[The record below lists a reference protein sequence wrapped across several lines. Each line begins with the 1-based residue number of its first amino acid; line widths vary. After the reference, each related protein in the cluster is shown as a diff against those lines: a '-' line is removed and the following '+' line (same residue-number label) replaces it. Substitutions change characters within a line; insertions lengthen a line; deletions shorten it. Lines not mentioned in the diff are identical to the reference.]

1 MLQEGFINGAM
12 NRLYYA
18 AYYAVIAL
26 LLENGI
32 TAQTHAGVKQMLEQ
46 YDEEQRIERN
56 LDFRFLVLVYMVMFV
71 AFLLILPKIYIK
83 NQIYYMSR
91 DINKLYGEYSI
102 LKEENR
108 VLKQNLE
115 NIRFK
120 NQILDTIYIE

>member
-1 MLQEGFINGAM
+1 MDDKNDL
-12 NRLYYA
+12 
-18 AYYAVIAL
+18 
-26 LLENGI
+26 
-32 TAQTHAGVKQMLEQ
+32 LEQ
-46 YDEEQRIERN
+46 YDAEQKVERN
-56 LDFRFLVLVYMVMFV
+56 LDFRFLLLVYMVMMV
-71 AFLLILPKIYIK
+71 AFLVILPRIYIK

>member
-1 MLQEGFINGAM
+1 MMEDKNEL
-12 NRLYYA
+12 
-18 AYYAVIAL
+18 
-26 LLENGI
+26 
-32 TAQTHAGVKQMLEQ
+32 LEQ
-46 YDEEQRIERN
+46 YDAEQKIEKN
-56 LDFRFLVLVYMVMFV
+56 LDFRFLLLVYMVMFV

-91 DINKLYGEYSI
+91 DISKLYGEYSI

>member
-1 MLQEGFINGAM
+1 MDDKNE
-12 NRLYYA
+12 
-18 AYYAVIAL
+18 
-26 LLENGI
+26 LLE
-32 TAQTHAGVKQMLEQ
+32 H
-46 YDEEQRIERN
+46 YDAEQRVEKN
-56 LDFRFLVLVYMVMFV
+56 LDFRFLLLVYMVMFV

-91 DINKLYGEYSI
+91 DISKLYGEYSI

-120 NQILDTIYIE
+120 NQILDTIFVE

>member
-1 MLQEGFINGAM
+1 MDDKNEL
-12 NRLYYA
+12 
-18 AYYAVIAL
+18 
-26 LLENGI
+26 
-32 TAQTHAGVKQMLEQ
+32 LEQ
-46 YDEEQRIERN
+46 YDAEQKVEKN
-56 LDFRFLVLVYMVMFV
+56 LDFRFLLLVYMAMFV
-71 AFLLILPKIYIK
+71 AFLVILPKIYIK

-91 DINKLYGEYSI
+91 DISKLYGEYSI

>member
-1 MLQEGFINGAM
+1 MGDKNDL
-12 NRLYYA
+12 
-18 AYYAVIAL
+18 
-26 LLENGI
+26 
-32 TAQTHAGVKQMLEQ
+32 LEQ
-46 YDEEQRIERN
+46 YDAEQKVEKN
-56 LDFRFLVLVYMVMFV
+56 LDFRFLLLVYMVMFV

-91 DINKLYGEYSI
+91 DISKLYGEYSI

>member
-1 MLQEGFINGAM
+1 MDGKNDL
-12 NRLYYA
+12 
-18 AYYAVIAL
+18 
-26 LLENGI
+26 
-32 TAQTHAGVKQMLEQ
+32 LEQ
-46 YDEEQRIERN
+46 YDAEQKIEKN
-56 LDFRFLVLVYMVMFV
+56 LDFRFLLLVYMVMFV
-71 AFLLILPKIYIK
+71 AFLVILPKIYIK

-91 DINKLYGEYSI
+91 DINKHYGEYSI

>member
-1 MLQEGFINGAM
+1 
-12 NRLYYA
+12 
-18 AYYAVIAL
+18 
-26 LLENGI
+26 
-32 TAQTHAGVKQMLEQ
+32 
-46 YDEEQRIERN
+46 
-56 LDFRFLVLVYMVMFV
+56 MFV

-91 DINKLYGEYSI
+91 DISKLYGEYSI

>member
-1 MLQEGFINGAM
+1 MHDKNE
-12 NRLYYA
+12 
-18 AYYAVIAL
+18 L
-26 LLENGI
+26 LDHYD
-32 TAQTHAGVKQMLEQ
+32 AEQ
-46 YDEEQRIERN
+46 KVEKN
-56 LDFRFLVLVYMVMFV
+56 LDFRFLLLVYMVMFV

-91 DINKLYGEYSI
+91 DISKLYGEYSI

-120 NQILDTIYIE
+120 NQILDTIFVE

>member
-1 MLQEGFINGAM
+1 MEDKNE
-12 NRLYYA
+12 
-18 AYYAVIAL
+18 L
-26 LLENGI
+26 LD
-32 TAQTHAGVKQMLEQ
+32 Q
-46 YDEEQRIERN
+46 YDAEQKVEKN
-56 LDFRFLVLVYMVMFV
+56 LDFRFLLLVYMAMFV
-71 AFLLILPKIYIK
+71 AFLVILPKIYIK

-91 DINKLYGEYSI
+91 DISKLYGEYSI

>member
-1 MLQEGFINGAM
+1 MEDKNEL
-12 NRLYYA
+12 
-18 AYYAVIAL
+18 
-26 LLENGI
+26 
-32 TAQTHAGVKQMLEQ
+32 LEQ
-46 YDEEQRIERN
+46 YDAEQKVEKN
-56 LDFRFLVLVYMVMFV
+56 LDFRFLLLVYMVMFV

-91 DINKLYGEYSI
+91 DISKLYGEYSI

>member
-1 MLQEGFINGAM
+1 MDDKNEL
-12 NRLYYA
+12 
-18 AYYAVIAL
+18 
-26 LLENGI
+26 
-32 TAQTHAGVKQMLEQ
+32 LEQ

-56 LDFRFLVLVYMVMFV
+56 LDFRFLILVYMVMFV

>member
-1 MLQEGFINGAM
+1 MDDKNDL
-12 NRLYYA
+12 
-18 AYYAVIAL
+18 
-26 LLENGI
+26 
-32 TAQTHAGVKQMLEQ
+32 LEQ
-46 YDEEQRIERN
+46 YDAEQKIERN
-56 LDFRFLVLVYMVMFV
+56 LDFRFLLLVYMVMFV
-71 AFLLILPKIYIK
+71 AFLVILPRIYIK

>member
-1 MLQEGFINGAM
+1 MDDKNEL
-12 NRLYYA
+12 
-18 AYYAVIAL
+18 
-26 LLENGI
+26 
-32 TAQTHAGVKQMLEQ
+32 LEQ
-46 YDEEQRIERN
+46 YDAEQKVEKN
-56 LDFRFLVLVYMVMFV
+56 LDFRFLLLVYMVMFV

-91 DINKLYGEYSI
+91 DISKLYGEYSI

>member
-1 MLQEGFINGAM
+1 M
-12 NRLYYA
+12 NDKSEL
-18 AYYAVIAL
+18 
-26 LLENGI
+26 
-32 TAQTHAGVKQMLEQ
+32 LEQ
-46 YDEEQRIERN
+46 YDAEQKIEKN
-56 LDFRFLVLVYMVMFV
+56 LDFRFLLLVYMVMFV
-71 AFLLILPKIYIK
+71 AFLIILPKIYIK

-120 NQILDTIYIE
+120 NQILDTIYID

>member
-1 MLQEGFINGAM
+1 M
-12 NRLYYA
+12 NDKNEL
-18 AYYAVIAL
+18 
-26 LLENGI
+26 
-32 TAQTHAGVKQMLEQ
+32 LEQ
-46 YDEEQRIERN
+46 YDAEQKVEKN
-56 LDFRFLVLVYMVMFV
+56 LDFRFLLLVYMVMFV
-71 AFLLILPKIYIK
+71 SFLIILPRIYIK

-120 NQILDTIYIE
+120 NQILDTIYID

>member
-1 MLQEGFINGAM
+1 MDDKNQ
-12 NRLYYA
+12 
-18 AYYAVIAL
+18 L
-26 LLENGI
+26 LD
-32 TAQTHAGVKQMLEQ
+32 Q
-46 YDEEQRIERN
+46 YDAEQRVEKN
-56 LDFRFLVLVYMVMFV
+56 LDFRFLLLDYMVIGV

-120 NQILDTIYIE
+120 NQILDTIYIN

>member
-1 MLQEGFINGAM
+1 MDDKNEL
-12 NRLYYA
+12 
-18 AYYAVIAL
+18 
-26 LLENGI
+26 
-32 TAQTHAGVKQMLEQ
+32 LEQ
-46 YDEEQRIERN
+46 YDAEQKVEKN
-56 LDFRFLVLVYMVMFV
+56 LDFRFLMLVYMVMFV

-120 NQILDTIYIE
+120 NQILDTIYIN

>member
-1 MLQEGFINGAM
+1 MDDKNK
-12 NRLYYA
+12 
-18 AYYAVIAL
+18 L
-26 LLENGI
+26 LDHYD
-32 TAQTHAGVKQMLEQ
+32 AEQ
-46 YDEEQRIERN
+46 KVEKN
-56 LDFRFLVLVYMVMFV
+56 LDFRFLLLVYMVMFV

-91 DINKLYGEYSI
+91 DISKLYGEYSI

-120 NQILDTIYIE
+120 NQILDTIFVE

>member
-1 MLQEGFINGAM
+1 MGDKNE
-12 NRLYYA
+12 
-18 AYYAVIAL
+18 L
-26 LLENGI
+26 LD
-32 TAQTHAGVKQMLEQ
+32 Q
-46 YDEEQRIERN
+46 YDAEQKVEKN
-56 LDFRFLVLVYMVMFV
+56 LDFRFLLLVYMVIFV
-71 AFLLILPKIYIK
+71 AFLVILPRIYIK

-120 NQILDTIYIE
+120 NQILDTIYID

>member
-1 MLQEGFINGAM
+1 MDDKNEL
-12 NRLYYA
+12 
-18 AYYAVIAL
+18 
-26 LLENGI
+26 
-32 TAQTHAGVKQMLEQ
+32 LEQ

-120 NQILDTIYIE
+120 NQILDTIYID